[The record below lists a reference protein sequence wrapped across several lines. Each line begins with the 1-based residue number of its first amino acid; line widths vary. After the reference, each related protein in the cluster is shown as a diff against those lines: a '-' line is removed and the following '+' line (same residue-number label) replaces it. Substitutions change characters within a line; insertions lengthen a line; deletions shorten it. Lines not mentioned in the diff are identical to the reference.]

1 MGHTA
6 QIAASSLLMPSFN
19 VFIEFFLGRGKGVL
33 STSDLPL
40 AGLWSASISERLC
53 SPSEREQA
61 GLPRLSLCF
70 LPCPVL
76 YEYKDNSRK
85 TNVVWYKDTTSGSRV
100 GEEIIWA
107 QNCHSIWPTKLIAC
121 DIDLCPIE
129 KRPGAKLC
137 GVWGVVTGSLGGGGV
152 ILRLPQMRPHS
163 RK

>member
-1 MGHTA
+1 MLGIRVEPKA
-6 QIAASSLLMPSFN
+6 KGAPRWGSSLAP
-19 VFIEFFLGRGKGVL
+19 RPR
-33 STSDLPL
+33 LPL
-40 AGLWSASISERLC
+40 QRPQGLMLHHVCDRSASISERLC